1 MRRVG
6 HHYRSL
12 TQSHF
17 HANGLKN
24 SCGAALDRGPIALC
38 FTSHCVVWPA
48 LKPPDAKLPTRRS

>member
-17 HANGLKN
+17 HANVLKN
-24 SCGAALDRGPIALC
+24 SCGAALDRGPM
-38 FTSHCVVWPA
+38 VWPA